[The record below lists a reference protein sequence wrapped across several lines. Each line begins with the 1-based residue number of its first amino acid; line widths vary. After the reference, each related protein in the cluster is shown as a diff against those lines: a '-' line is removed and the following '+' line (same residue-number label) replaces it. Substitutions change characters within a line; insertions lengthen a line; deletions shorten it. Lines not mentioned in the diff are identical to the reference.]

1 MEQNGNVTD
10 SEVNVSTESV
20 ETKGGGLAK
29 YRYDAFISYRHTDLD
44 KFVAE
49 NLHKELEAFR
59 LPKSIAKKRK
69 GQKTRIERVFRDK
82 EELPITSNLEDPI
95 MTALQNSEW
104 LIVICS
110 PRLRESLWCKKEV
123 ETFIAMHGREH
134 VMAVLIEGE
143 PKDSFPD
150 ELLYKMEKHTLPDGT
165 VEEVQLPVEPLAADV
180 RGKDKKAILKAMK
193 TEVLRIQAAMFSL
206 AFDDLRQRHKEQR
219 MKRIMTASL
228 IGGALCLAV
237 GIYSTVTAIRIHN
250 QKEQIEAQSVEIQEQ
265 NEELAM
271 RQAQSMA
278 ELASAQLESGDRLAA
293 VKTATEALTES
304 DGIALPYTPQAQYVL
319 TDSLHVY
326 ETGVAYTID
335 YQYETQGKIDT
346 ILESPD
352 NDTLAIYD
360 DTGCIYLY
368 DLENKEE
375 IKVIT
380 SEEYGGLGNHM
391 FSFVGNDKFIYEN
404 AEGKLVVYHLEQKK
418 EELTISEP
426 DVNSITVDPNG
437 KYVVMQHLFG
447 NNIVVYDGT
456 SFEVLGT
463 ITYTGEQN
471 LLSWNQS
478 INEDG
483 IFTYF
488 TNEGTWGEE
497 IYDIHFVDL
506 NTLQEIFTY
515 PSVARSV
522 SDVWVKDGVA
532 YMISTI
538 YKDSYITAD
547 TYLTAIDIATGEMLW
562 ENVKEGQY
570 AKGLELPIVEEAET
584 MLYVTS
590 NAAWLLDMK
599 TGEERFSYAF
609 PSDVVNIIA
618 FANSTNFMLY
628 LYSGEMIAISE
639 ETESFYDMSY
649 HFDCKTASNAY
660 IVQTPFGMVAQ
671 ESLANKITV
680 YTAEAG
686 PEVVESDVEITLP
699 EETALGA
706 ADAKDAAKALGLEQA
721 EMVSQVYYND
731 DESIAFFSYL
741 NRDLVIV
748 DVASKTIL
756 NTIEEA
762 YPTEWYTGKDNN
774 GNTYLLGYYGLYILD
789 ANMRPHT
796 FIWGACD
803 VDIENQKV
811 YMKCYDDYFEA
822 PIYSLE
828 KLLEVAEQTIE
839 EHAE

>member
-1 MEQNGNVTD
+1 MEQNSNVTD

-20 ETKGGGLAK
+20 AIKGGGLAK

-49 NLHKELEAFR
+49 NLHKQLEAFR

-110 PRLRESLWCKKEV
+110 PRLRESLWCKKEI

-143 PKDSFPD
+143 PAESFPD
-150 ELLYKMEKHTLPDGT
+150 ELLYKIEKHTLPDGT
-165 VEEVQLPVEPLAADV
+165 VEEVKIPVEPLAADV

-193 TEVLRIQAAMFSL
+193 TEVLRILAAMFSL
-206 AFDDLRQRHKEQR
+206 SFDDLRQRHKEQR

-228 IGGALCLAV
+228 IGGAACLAV
-237 GIYSTVTAIRIHN
+237 GVYSTVTAIRIHN
-250 QKEQIEAQSVEIQEQ
+250 QKEQIEEQAVEIQEQ
-265 NEELAM
+265 NDELAM

-360 DTGCIYLY
+360 DSGCIYLY
-368 DLENKEE
+368 DLENQEE

-380 SEEYGGLGNHM
+380 SEEYGSLGSHM
-391 FSFVGNDKFIYEN
+391 FLFVGNDKFIYEN
-404 AEGKLVVYHLEQKK
+404 AEGKLVVYNLEEKK
-418 EELTISEP
+418 EELTISEA
-426 DVNSITVDPNG
+426 DVNSITVDAAG
-437 KYVVMQHLFG
+437 KYVVMQHLFDK
-447 NNIVVYDGT
+447 NITVYDGT

-463 ITYTGEQN
+463 FTYTGEQN
-471 LLSWNQS
+471 LLSYNQS

-488 TNEGTWGEE
+488 TNEGTWGNE

-522 SDVWVKDGVA
+522 SDVQVKDGVA

-538 YKDSYITAD
+538 YNDSYTTAD

-562 ENVKEGQY
+562 ENVKEGQF

-590 NAAWLLDMK
+590 SAAWLLDMK

-609 PSDVVNIIA
+609 SSDVVNIIA
-618 FANSTNFMLY
+618 YANSTNFMLY
-628 LYSGEMIAISE
+628 LKSGEMIAISE
-639 ETESFYDMSY
+639 ANEASYDMSY

-686 PEVVESDVEITLP
+686 PEVVESDVEITFP

-706 ADAKDAAKALGLEQA
+706 ADAKDVAKALGLEQA

-731 DESIAFFSYL
+731 DESIAFVSYL

-748 DVASKTIL
+748 DVTSKTIL

-762 YPTEWYTGKDNN
+762 YPTEWYAGKDDN

-796 FIWGACD
+796 FILDACD

-811 YMKCYDDYFEA
+811 YMKWYDDYFEA